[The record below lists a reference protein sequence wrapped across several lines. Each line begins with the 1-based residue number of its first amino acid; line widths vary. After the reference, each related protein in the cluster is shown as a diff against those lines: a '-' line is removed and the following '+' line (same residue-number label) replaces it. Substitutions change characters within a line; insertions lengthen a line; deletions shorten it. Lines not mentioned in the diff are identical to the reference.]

1 MIMSVNIFAVIAA
14 AVVSTIIGFAWYSP
28 FLFGRQWMELMGLSM
43 DKLNEEKSKGMGKI
57 YGISFV
63 ADAVTAGALAY
74 ILSLQLIFD
83 ARDAV
88 MLAGVVWVGFFVP
101 VMLGSVL
108 WEQKS
113 WKLFAIN
120 VGYRLAALV
129 GMALVVGLWQ

>member
-1 MIMSVNIFAVIAA
+1 MLLSINIFAAIAA
-14 AVVSTIIGFAWYSP
+14 AIVSTIIGFAWYSP
-28 FLFGRQWMELMGLSM
+28 FLFGKQWMELMGLSM
-43 DKLNEEKSKGMGKI
+43 DRLNENKSKGMGKI

-74 ILSLQLIFD
+74 ILSLQLVFD
-83 ARDAV
+83 VKDAV
-88 MLAGVVWVGFFVP
+88 MLVGVAWIGFFVP

-108 WEQKS
+108 WEQKP

-120 VGYRLAALV
+120 VGYRLTALV